1 VLQRVVLLLA
11 VTLAG
16 CRPFHVD
23 AFADADIRGDM
34 RVSALMAPTNTEHP
48 VVPMTVP
55 AEDATSHARRI
66 AVVDVDGLLLNTDM
80 TGFGSLGEN
89 PVSMFRERLDAI
101 GRDPRVVAVVVRI
114 NSPGGGVT
122 ATDIMWHDLM
132 EFKSRKQLPV
142 VACLMDTGTGGAYY
156 LATAA
161 DQIISHP
168 TSIVGGI
175 GVILNHYNLQDAM
188 AQFNIVG
195 APIKA
200 GKKIDI
206 GTPISPLD
214 DESRQLLQGMADA
227 FHDRFR
233 KVVLDGR
240 PEVNPNDPT
249 NFDGRVYTAEQAVE
263 RKLIDRVGY
272 LNDAIATASKVAGCG
287 RVAVAFYH
295 RPNDRAQSLYSQTPN
310 VPLQGGIVPLSL
322 PGLDRSRL
330 PSFLYLWQ
338 LEPTME
344 KLGGK

>member
-1 VLQRVVLLLA
+1 
-11 VTLAG
+11 
-16 CRPFHVD
+16 
-23 AFADADIRGDM
+23 M
-34 RVSALMAPTNTEHP
+34 
-48 VVPMTVP
+48 
-55 AEDATSHARRI
+55 
-66 AVVDVDGLLLNTDM
+66 
-80 TGFGSLGEN
+80 GEN
-89 PVSMFRERLDAI
+89 PVSKFREQLDAVAC
-101 GRDPRVVAVVVRI
+101 DHRVAAVVVRI

-132 EFKSRKQLPV
+132 EFKSRTQLPV
-142 VACLMDTGTGGAYY
+142 IACLMDTGTGGAYY

-188 AQFNIVG
+188 AQFNIIG
-195 APIKA
+195 APIKS

-214 DESRQLLQGMADA
+214 DESRQLLQSMADA

-240 PEVNPNDPT
+240 PQVNSNDAT

-272 LNDAIATASKVAGCG
+272 LSDAIDAAAGVAGCG
-287 RVAVAFYH
+287 RSAVAFYH
-295 RPNDRAQSLYSQTPN
+295 RPNDRAHSLYSQTPN
-310 VPLQGGIVPLSL
+310 IPLQGGLIPLSI
-322 PGLDRSRL
+322 PGLDRTRM
-330 PSFLYLWQ
+330 PAFLYLWQ
-338 LEPTME
+338 PEPTME
-344 KLGGK
+344 KLSGK